1 MEGSSTCHFLT
12 TLLFLSIFTSYINST
27 SAAGQTNT
35 EFIRTSCSTT
45 SYPRLCVTSLSSH
58 SSAIQTS
65 PKLLAHTALSVTLN
79 NTQSTSAMMLK
90 LAQTHGLKPREVG
103 AMRDCIE
110 EMGDS
115 VDLLRK
121 SFGEMSQI
129 KGSNFELMMSD
140 IQTWVSAAL
149 TDDDTCSDGFAG
161 NGMNGNMKN
170 IVRGRIVNIAHLTS
184 NALALINNYATSVH
198 G

>member
-1 MEGSSTCHFLT
+1 
-12 TLLFLSIFTSYINST
+12 
-27 SAAGQTNT
+27 
-35 EFIRTSCSTT
+35 
-45 SYPRLCVTSLSSH
+45 
-58 SSAIQTS
+58 
-65 PKLLAHTALSVTLN
+65 
-79 NTQSTSAMMLK
+79 
-90 LAQTHGLKPREVG
+90 
-103 AMRDCIE
+103 MRDCVE

-115 VDLLRK
+115 VDLIRK
-121 SFGEMSQI
+121 SLGEMSQL

-140 IQTWVSAAL
+140 VQTWVSAAL

-170 IVRGRIVNIAHLTS
+170 VVRGRIVNIAHLTS

>member
-1 MEGSSTCHFLT
+1 
-12 TLLFLSIFTSYINST
+12 
-27 SAAGQTNT
+27 
-35 EFIRTSCSTT
+35 
-45 SYPRLCVTSLSSH
+45 
-58 SSAIQTS
+58 
-65 PKLLAHTALSVTLN
+65 
-79 NTQSTSAMMLK
+79 
-90 LAQTHGLKPREVG
+90 
-103 AMRDCIE
+103 MRDCIE
-110 EMGDS
+110 VMGDS
-115 VDLLRK
+115 VNLLRK